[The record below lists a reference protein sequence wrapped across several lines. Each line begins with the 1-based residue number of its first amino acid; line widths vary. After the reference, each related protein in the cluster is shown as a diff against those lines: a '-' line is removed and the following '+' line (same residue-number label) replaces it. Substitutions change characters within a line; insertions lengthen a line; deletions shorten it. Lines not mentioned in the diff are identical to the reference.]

1 MKVLLL
7 HQHFNIPQKGG
18 AIRSYY
24 LAKALVDKGIETVV
38 ITAHNEKSYRKE
50 NVEGIEVHYLP
61 VAYDNKFGFAARAI
75 SFLKFNWG
83 VVKLVRKVDRVDY
96 CYALSVPLTI
106 GLAAIWIKKF
116 YKIPYIFEVGDLWPD
131 APIQLGFVQNYFFRQ
146 FLFSM
151 EKQIYR
157 SAKSIVALS
166 PAIEEAVKKKIA
178 PRPFFSA
185 ESPGSGALAEAGNEY
200 KAQSPETETLRGIKI
215 VPRPFFPAES
225 PVSGTLAEAGNEYK
239 AQSPETETL
248 RGIRS
253 LPNIHLIPNM
263 ADCDFY
269 KPEMKSPALEDKF
282 NVKGKFVISYI
293 GAVGV
298 ANGLDYFL
306 ECANVSRKAQMPIQF
321 LLCGEGALRERL
333 MANARQLGLQNLTFI
348 DFQNREGVKE
358 VMNVTDAA
366 FICYKNVP
374 ILETGS
380 PNKFFDGL
388 AAGKLIIVNFSGWIR
403 KEIEETCCGI
413 YVDPKHPTDFVRKI
427 SPFLSDEKQLKYY
440 QEAARQLAEKKYSRK
455 IMSEKFAKLF

>member
-38 ITAHNEKSYRKE
+38 ITGHNEKSYRKE
-50 NVEGIEVHYLP
+50 TVEGIQVHYLP
-61 VAYDNKFGFAARAI
+61 VAYDNKFGFAARAV
-75 SFLKFNWG
+75 SFLKYNWAAMR
-83 VVKLVRKVDRVDY
+83 LAHKVDHVDY
-96 CYALSVPLTI
+96 CYAISVPLTI
-106 GLAAIWIKKF
+106 GLAAMWIKKF

-131 APIQLGFVQNYFFRQ
+131 APIQLGFVQNYFFKQ
-146 FLFSM
+146 LLFSM
-151 EKQIYR
+151 ERKIYR

-166 PAIEEAVKKKIA
+166 PAIEDAVKKKIV
-178 PRPFFSA
+178 P
-185 ESPGSGALAEAGNEY
+185 SPQN
-200 KAQSPETETLRGIKI
+200 
-215 VPRPFFPAES
+215 
-225 PVSGTLAEAGNEYK
+225 VSLQIEK
-239 AQSPETETL
+239 
-248 RGIRS
+248 S

-269 KPEMKSPALEDKF
+269 KPEIKSTRLEDKF
-282 NVKGKFVISYI
+282 NVKGKFVVSYI

-306 ECANVSRKAQMPIQF
+306 ECANVSRKAQLPIQF
-321 LLCGEGALRERL
+321 LLFGEGALRERL
-333 MANARQLGLQNLTFI
+333 MVNVKQMGLQNLTFL
-348 DFQNREGVKE
+348 DFKNREGVKE

-388 AAGKLIIVNFSGWIR
+388 AAGKLIIVNFGGWIK
-403 KEIEETCCGI
+403 KEIEEARCGI
-413 YVDPKHPTDFVRKI
+413 FVDPKYPSDFVKKI
-427 SPFLSDEKQLKYY
+427 SPFLSDEKELKNY
-440 QEAARQLAEKKYSRK
+440 QEASRQLAVKKYSRK
-455 IMSEKFAKLF
+455 MISERFAKLFLSLAINSRS